1 MFLKGI
7 KMPNFDIENHII
19 TTTNNKI
26 IAGVDEVG
34 RGPWAGPVTTCAVII
49 NQNTFPKELASQLD
63 DSKKLSDKK
72 RELLFPQIIENVTYH
87 IGECTVEEVDEHNIL
102 QATMIA
108 MTRAVNGLSLK
119 PDYVLVDGNRM
130 PPASSG
136 WTYDGEPIIKGDAKS
151 ITIAAAS
158 IIAKVTR
165 DRTMKQLATEY
176 PHYGW
181 DSNAGYGTK
190 AHQDGIAQHGI
201 CQHHRKSFAPIK
213 KLLG

>member
-1 MFLKGI
+1 
-7 KMPNFDIENHII
+7 MPNFDIENRIMREKRHQY
-19 TTTNNKI
+19 

-34 RGPWAGPVTTCAVII
+34 RGPWAGPVVTCAVII
-49 NQNTFPKELASQLD
+49 DQKTFPAPLAEQLD

-72 RELLFPQIIENVTYH
+72 RAELYPKLIENVTYSL
-87 IGECTVEEVDEHNIL
+87 GECSVTEIDKHNIL

-108 MTRAVNGLSLK
+108 MTRAVDGLVQK

-130 PPASSG
+130 PPPSTG
-136 WTYDGEPIIKGDAKS
+136 WCYEGEPVIKGDATS

-165 DRTMKQLATEY
+165 DSLMTQLAEQY

-181 DSNAGYGTK
+181 KSNAGYGTK
-190 AHQDGIAQHGI
+190 AHQAGIASHGI
-201 CQHHRKSFAPIK
+201 CEHHRKSFAPIK
-213 KLLG
+213 KFI